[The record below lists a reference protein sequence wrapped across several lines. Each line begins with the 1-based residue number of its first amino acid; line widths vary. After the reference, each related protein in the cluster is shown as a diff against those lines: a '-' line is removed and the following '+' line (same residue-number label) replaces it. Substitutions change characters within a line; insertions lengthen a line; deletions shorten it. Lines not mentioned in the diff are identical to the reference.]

1 MMLVGTVTETYET
14 QLVLVSV
21 FQAGKFSLK
30 YSAKT
35 FNTGFAKVKLKKN
48 LDSYKPCKMSVKQYF
63 MFALALLSHK
73 NVASTHYYFFLFF
86 LSLLLCTVLV
96 IRSYKVY
103 LKIQRTWMYIKANC

>member
-63 MFALALLSHK
+63 MFALALLFHK
-73 NVASTHYYFFLFF
+73 NLPLHTIIFSFSSFHCFYAQ
-86 LSLLLCTVLV
+86 C
-96 IRSYKVY
+96 
-103 LKIQRTWMYIKANC
+103 W